1 MRDMKIYV
9 CVLPY
14 LGILMCV
21 IALFTPAAYF
31 ENRIW
36 NHEII
41 IWIWGYFQ
49 DTFNSTV
56 STGFFTYPIQLAPS
70 VIISIIIVLSISY
83 IGVGL
88 IKHRNDLKKGSIN
101 ILEYIIPAISIISII
116 VFWMVGMEKAEQA
129 IYGISMWGRYVPG
142 FGVIGL
148 FIGAC
153 LIIIGSLLT
162 KYVKTT

>member
-1 MRDMKIYV
+1 MRDLKIYV
-9 CVLPY
+9 WILPY
-14 LGILMCV
+14 LGVIICV
-21 IALFTPAAYF
+21 IALFTPAAFF
-31 ENRIW
+31 ENIIW

-49 DTFNSTV
+49 DTLNSTV
-56 STGFFTYPIQLAPS
+56 STGFYTYPIQLAPS
-70 VIISIIIVLSISY
+70 VIVSIIIILSISY

-88 IKHRNDLKKGSIN
+88 IKRRNDLKKGSIN
-101 ILEYIIPAISIISII
+101 IFEYIIPAISIISFTI
-116 VFWMVGMEKAEQA
+116 FWMVGMEEAEQA
-129 IYGISMWGRYVPG
+129 IYDISMWGRYVPS

-148 FIGAC
+148 FIGAG

>member
-1 MRDMKIYV
+1 MRDLKIYV
-9 CVLPY
+9 WILPY
-14 LGILMCV
+14 LGVIICI
-21 IALFTPAAYF
+21 IALFTPAAF
-31 ENRIW
+31 FKNIIW

-56 STGFFTYPIQLAPS
+56 STGFYTYPIQLAPS
-70 VIISIIIVLSISY
+70 VIVSIIIILSISY

-88 IKHRNDLKKGSIN
+88 IKRRNDLKKGSIN
-101 ILEYIIPAISIISII
+101 IFEYIILAISIISFTI
-116 VFWMVGMEKAEQA
+116 FWMVGMEKAEQA
-129 IYGISMWGRYVPG
+129 IYGISMWGRYVPS

-148 FIGAC
+148 FIGAG